1 VHDDDHATEEQLSAL
16 LDSQLPEPEAASILA
31 HLEGCELC
39 RTDLERLRAT
49 VTLLQSLPVVAS
61 PRPFGLS
68 GWPERRTGSPV
79 SNRRP
84 SLLRL
89 PEWLASPVALR
100 ALAGAAAAL
109 TVVLFIADAALQPVT
124 SPRSAPVSLSAPAP
138 TANDSASGQAAARAE
153 PRAAAPPAGVPAAG
167 GAQTSATPGAD
178 TAARSFSQPPAETS
192 GRNGVVPPSPA
203 GQPAGPADAAARW
216 LTPSRAIGIGL
227 AAVAACL
234 LVMSSFVRRV
244 AR

>member
-68 GWPERRTGSPV
+68 GEPERRIEPV
-79 SNRRP
+79 SDPRP

-89 PEWLASPVALR
+89 PRWLASPVALR

-109 TVVLFIADAALQPVT
+109 TLVLFIADAALQPVT

-138 TANDSASGQAAARAE
+138 AANDSGSGQGAARAE

-178 TAARSFSQPPAETS
+178 TAARSFSQTPAETS
-192 GRNGVVPPSPA
+192 GRNGGPPSAA

-234 LVMSSFVRRV
+234 LVMSSFVRRA